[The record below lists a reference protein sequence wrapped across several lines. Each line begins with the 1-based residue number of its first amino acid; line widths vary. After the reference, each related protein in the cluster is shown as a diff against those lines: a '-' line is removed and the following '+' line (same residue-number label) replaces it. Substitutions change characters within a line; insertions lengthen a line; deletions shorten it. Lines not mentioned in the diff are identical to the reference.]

1 MKKTSTTNILAKIFK
16 KTPEKKVKKKTK
28 PKVAKK
34 STPPKAKV
42 VKKNIPVKK
51 TKTKKVTAT
60 KIKKNLKTVS
70 KKAAPEKV
78 EIKTDNL
85 RISKSN
91 EVKPEIKKVKKQE
104 TEKREYKVKDY
115 VVYPKHGVGQITEF
129 KKINIGGIDVETY
142 VLKFEKDKANGMV
155 PVNKQSH
162 LRPLATINQV
172 NKCISILKSKPKIK
186 RSMWSRRAQEYEA
199 KISSGKIYELA
210 EVVRDLNKGDDL
222 MVDQSY
228 SERQL
233 FEKAYERILSE
244 FQIVMGVSL
253 EDTQKKLDKALKRN
267 LEGQPKTIAAPTKIK
282 DPAADPDAD
291 SVQITDTENLTS
303 GDQLQAVERVLKR
316 TRGIASYEIISEKKL
331 IGLLEPW
338 LGTGNVTA
346 DLPIPVMIDVILNP
360 EKRFNEK
367 GLRIEL
373 SAVAPGAKLDTHGR
387 WRQNLERG
395 LQTMRILAGLI
406 LMLVTIATATVIIF
420 ATRAGLGTNKETV
433 EVLHLIGAHDKF
445 ISRQFERQF
454 LTLSLL
460 SCIIGYGAAA
470 GIFHMLFILMT
481 DMEDMQFYLLLLG
494 VPFLSILMTWLI
506 IRNFVIRT
514 LAKAL

>member
-1 MKKTSTTNILAKIFK
+1 MKNIKMKKTSTTNILAKIFK
-16 KTPEKKVKKKTK
+16 KTSRKKVKKKTK
-28 PKVAKK
+28 PRVAKK
-34 STPPKAKV
+34 STSPKAKV

-51 TKTKKVTAT
+51 KNVTKVTAT
-60 KIKKNLKTVS
+60 KIKKNLKKVS
-70 KKAAPEKV
+70 KKTTPEKV

-115 VVYPKHGVGQITEF
+115 IVYPKHGVGQITEF
-129 KKINIGGIDVETY
+129 KKVNIGGIDVETY

-244 FQIVMGVSL
+244 FQIVMSVSL

-267 LEGQPKTIAAPTKIK
+267 LEGKAKAIAATTKIK
-282 DPAADPDAD
+282 EPAADPDTN
-291 SVQITDTENLTS
+291 SEPITNTE
-303 GDQLQAVERVLKR
+303 D
-316 TRGIASYEIISEKKL
+316 
-331 IGLLEPW
+331 
-338 LGTGNVTA
+338 
-346 DLPIPVMIDVILNP
+346 
-360 EKRFNEK
+360 
-367 GLRIEL
+367 
-373 SAVAPGAKLDTHGR
+373 
-387 WRQNLERG
+387 
-395 LQTMRILAGLI
+395 
-406 LMLVTIATATVIIF
+406 
-420 ATRAGLGTNKETV
+420 
-433 EVLHLIGAHDKF
+433 
-445 ISRQFERQF
+445 
-454 LTLSLL
+454 
-460 SCIIGYGAAA
+460 
-470 GIFHMLFILMT
+470 
-481 DMEDMQFYLLLLG
+481 
-494 VPFLSILMTWLI
+494 
-506 IRNFVIRT
+506 
-514 LAKAL
+514 